1 MNPMASNRT
10 TTLAFSARALMMGV
24 NWKSRYSF
32 QGWKVVTRKS
42 YTPAMAVAS
51 KSSRA
56 CEPPFSPVTST
67 SVMAVASGYG
77 RTPCMSRT
85 K

>member
-1 MNPMASNRT
+1 MT
-10 TTLAFSARALMMGV
+10 GV

-32 QGWKVVTRKS
+32 HGWNVVTRKS

-51 KSSRA
+51 SSSLA
-56 CEPPFSPVTST
+56 CEPPLSPVTST

-77 RTPCMSRT
+77 STPCMSRT